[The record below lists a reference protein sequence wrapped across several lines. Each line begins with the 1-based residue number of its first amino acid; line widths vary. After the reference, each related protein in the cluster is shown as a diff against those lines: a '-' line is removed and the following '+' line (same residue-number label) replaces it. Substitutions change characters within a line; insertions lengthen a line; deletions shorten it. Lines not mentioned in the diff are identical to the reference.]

1 MLSRPGTASRGYRR
15 GRLPERP
22 ARDGDALQ
30 HGFGGATVELQRSGR
45 RWAEIDLPAG
55 GVGNAASGQ
64 RQAVARYTRRR
75 NGLRTLGTLS
85 PPAAHS
91 SFLTL
96 CWRELDSNFRSR
108 DAREP
113 DELTQNRPRCSS
125 PCKLRQGFELASPGR
140 VRWAMTSSI
149 LLIGVRG
156 SSGRACGREFATARV
171 RSECR
176 QGRSV
181 FLAAPGREPFRQP
194 DAVVLLRRLLHRAGN
209 ARSL

>member
-1 MLSRPGTASRGYRR
+1 MHHVIGASEEMMLSIVLQPNAPNLFYAHGKIGRPADGRIRKSVRPGNSAPSGSAPPHARKPKKRGWN
-15 GRLPERP
+15 GPF
-22 ARDGDALQ
+22 A
-30 HGFGGATVELQRSGR
+30 
-45 RWAEIDLPAG
+45 AG
-55 GVGNAASGQ
+55 PRVPVS
-64 RQAVARYTRRR
+64 
-75 NGLRTLGTLS
+75 L
-85 PPAAHS
+85 PPAAS
-91 SFLTL
+91 PLRT
-96 CWRELDSNFRSR
+96 RFRR
-108 DAREP
+108 
-113 DELTQNRPRCSS
+113 SS
-125 PCKLRQGFELASPGR
+125 PCKLRQSFELAGPGR
-140 VRWAMTSSI
+140 LRWAMTSSI

>member
-1 MLSRPGTASRGYRR
+1 MLSRPGTASRGYRG

-96 CWRELDSNFRSR
+96 CWRRESR
-108 DAREP
+108 ANSSLKPRNSLLAGKIQLERVHVGGQGIKASTRGEGAMKKTEDQPHAPSLSGSVSP
-113 DELTQNRPRCSS
+113 DTVRNTGPKWMGCRLSHHAGSPR
-125 PCKLRQGFELASPGR
+125 
-140 VRWAMTSSI
+140 
-149 LLIGVRG
+149 
-156 SSGRACGREFATARV
+156 
-171 RSECR
+171 
-176 QGRSV
+176 
-181 FLAAPGREPFRQP
+181 
-194 DAVVLLRRLLHRAGN
+194 
-209 ARSL
+209 